1 MPQPFVFWA
10 CMKFNKI
17 QRSWAMYDWA
27 NSVYSLVI
35 STVLLPIYYEAVTKE
50 NDAKVWFLGAEW
62 ENTVI
67 YNYVIAASFLTISIL
82 SPYLGAMADKTGR
95 RKVFMNTFMIT
106 GGVSTIL
113 MYFFTS
119 ANPALALIL
128 AYFAS
133 LGFTGSFVF
142 YNSYLPIIAPKEM
155 QDRLS
160 ARGFSL
166 GYLGSGLLLIFC
178 LALVQM
184 PETFGLSDA
193 GIATRISFLITGIW
207 WLGFGLPAIGRLPKD
222 EVKDYFESK
231 LFWSSWK
238 ELLVVLKELGELP
251 ALRRFLSGFFWY
263 STGMQTIILLAAV
276 FGSKVL
282 GLESSQL
289 IITILIIQFVAIA
302 GAAVF
307 ARLSERTSNTFA
319 ISIGVAIWMV
329 ICFGAYFVQT
339 ANQFYAVGMGLGF
352 VMGAVQSLSRST
364 YSKMLPKTEDHSTYF
379 SFYDVMEKLAT
390 TVGMFSIGI
399 LEWLTGDL
407 RNSALALSLFFAI
420 GLVQILRLQTFYKK
434 SSTKAV

>member
-1 MPQPFVFWA
+1 
-10 CMKFNKI
+10 MKFNKI
-17 QRSWAMYDWA
+17 QRGWAFYDWA

-35 STVLLPIYYEAVTKE
+35 STVLLPIYYEAMTKD
-50 NDAKVWFLGAEW
+50 NDAKVHFLGYDW

-67 YNYVIAASFLTISIL
+67 YNYVVAASFLTISVL

-95 RKVFMNTFMIT
+95 RKVFMNSFMIT
-106 GGVSTIL
+106 GGVSTML

-119 ANPALALIL
+119 SNPGFALVL

-166 GYLGSGLLLIFC
+166 GYLGSGILLIFC
-178 LALVQM
+178 LALVQK
-184 PETFGLSDA
+184 PELFGLTDA
-193 GIATRISFLITGIW
+193 AIATRVSFLITGIW
-207 WLGFGLPAIGRLPKD
+207 WLGFGLPAVARLPKD
-222 EVKDYFESK
+222 EMKDYFESK
-231 LFWSSWK
+231 LFWSSWR
-238 ELLVVLKELGELP
+238 ELILVLKELSLQL

-282 GLESSQL
+282 GLESTQL
-289 IITILIIQFVAIA
+289 IVTILIIQFVAIA
-302 GAAVF
+302 GAAAF
-307 ARLSERTSNTFA
+307 SRLSERTSNIFA
-319 ISIGVAIWMV
+319 ICLGVAIWMV
-329 ICFGAYFVQT
+329 ICFAAYFVQT
-339 ANQFYAVGMGLGF
+339 VTQFYAVGFGLGF

-364 YSKMLPKTEDHSTYF
+364 YSKLLPKTEDHSTYF
-379 SFYDVMEKLAT
+379 SFYDVVEKLAT
-390 TVGMFSIGI
+390 TVGMFSIGM

-420 GLVQILRLQTFYKK
+420 GLVQMLRLHVFQKK
-434 SSTKAV
+434 TSA

>member
-1 MPQPFVFWA
+1 
-10 CMKFNKI
+10 MKYTKI
-17 QRSWAMYDWA
+17 QKSWSMYDWA

-50 NDAKVWFLGAEW
+50 NDSKVMFLGSEW

-95 RKVFMNTFMIT
+95 RKVFMNTFMII
-106 GGVSTIL
+106 GGVSTML

-119 ANPALALIL
+119 SNAGLALIL
-128 AYFAS
+128 AFFAS

-184 PETFGLSDA
+184 PETFGLADA
-193 GIATRISFLITGIW
+193 GIATRVAFLITGIW
-207 WLGFGLPAIGRLPKD
+207 WLGFGLPAISRLPKD

-231 LFWSSWK
+231 LFWSSWR
-238 ELLVVLKELGELP
+238 ELLLVLKELGELP
-251 ALRRFLSGFFWY
+251 VLRRFLSGFFWY

-289 IITILIIQFVAIA
+289 IVTILIIQFVAIA

-319 ISIGVAIWMV
+319 ICIGVAIWMV
-329 ICFGAYFVQT
+329 ICFSAYFVQT

-420 GLVQILRLQTFYKK
+420 GLVQILRLQSLYKK
-434 SSTKAV
+434 TSTKAV